1 MNIRLFMTISHIW
14 FVSPPTDYPEKNI
27 CLLNKKRMSHSIK
40 AFWDIIHDEQVKLES
55 LQKMYYSITTDEE
68 AIKYRD
74 DLRKATKRV
83 NSKIVELFR
92 LMKSTSSATAIP
104 VAIPPQG
111 SYWVLDNA
119 SEHHA
124 HPSRGGKGLKGVK
137 GVKGP
142 AKKAPGKAP
151 AKKAPGKAPAKKA
164 PGKAPAKKASPKK
177 ASPQKAA
184 AIPKPIR
191 RIPKKVGHKTKPKP
205 SKAEVVPKGPSP
217 KRKSPPK
224 KRHKVALGKV
234 SGKTTEPVEKK
245 VPANQH
251 IDEAE
256 GIVKMVDTLKTKFGL
271 PVKKMAFWIMIS
283 YIVYHFDSQQF
294 LKADV
299 SAATSEVNRYLGKDP
314 KKPLAYLTT
323 YKNWSSKNAY
333 QIFNDDKTDKRRG
346 MTKFNVRSSIIDI
359 FKDTDVSNT
368 NKTVYE
374 IIVDGYSDLS
384 KYIRTLP
391 PPPES

>member
-68 AIKYRD
+68 TIKYRD

-142 AKKAPGKAP
+142 AKKAPGKA
-151 AKKAPGKAPAKKA
+151 
-164 PGKAPAKKASPKK
+164 
-177 ASPQKAA
+177 
-184 AIPKPIR
+184 
-191 RIPKKVGHKTKPKP
+191 
-205 SKAEVVPKGPSP
+205 
-217 KRKSPPK
+217 
-224 KRHKVALGKV
+224 
-234 SGKTTEPVEKK
+234 
-245 VPANQH
+245 
-251 IDEAE
+251 
-256 GIVKMVDTLKTKFGL
+256 
-271 PVKKMAFWIMIS
+271 
-283 YIVYHFDSQQF
+283 
-294 LKADV
+294 
-299 SAATSEVNRYLGKDP
+299 
-314 KKPLAYLTT
+314 
-323 YKNWSSKNAY
+323 
-333 QIFNDDKTDKRRG
+333 QIGRAH
-346 MTKFNVRSSIIDI
+346 V
-359 FKDTDVSNT
+359 
-368 NKTVYE
+368 
-374 IIVDGYSDLS
+374 
-384 KYIRTLP
+384 
-391 PPPES
+391 